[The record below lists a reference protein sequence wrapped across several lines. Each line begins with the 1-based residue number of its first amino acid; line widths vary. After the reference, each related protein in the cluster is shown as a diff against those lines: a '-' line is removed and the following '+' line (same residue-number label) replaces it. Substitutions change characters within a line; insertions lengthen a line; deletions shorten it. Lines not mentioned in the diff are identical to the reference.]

1 MDIKSLKAQ
10 IKSNKLLPMYIF
22 SGKDL
27 GLMNLYISKMGS
39 TVRADSVSSIW
50 NKLTSRSL
58 LPQSENAVYVVRDDK
73 EFMQKEK
80 VWMNANKSI
89 KNGTLILIVSTLD
102 KRSKFIKQFE
112 DIVVEFNH
120 MTTAQL
126 KNAFKGCLKQNQL
139 EELAEACN
147 NDYTQMSNEID
158 KIRRLNYSEFTLNA
172 KWDEI
177 MNEVVN
183 VKPQIDAFSFMGSL
197 ANKKSNSIRKL
208 QFLLKEGESGIM
220 LLGLMYTNF
229 RNAALVLGYLDLDTK
244 DISERTGL
252 NGWQISSL
260 KGGICHHYSGSEI
273 LKCLR
278 IIQDREIGI
287 KTGLYEE
294 KFAIE
299 SAVVNILAL

>member
-39 TVRADSVSSIW
+39 TVRSDSVSSIW

-229 RNAALVLGYLDLDTK
+229 RNATLVLGYLDLDTK